1 MATVPGVP
9 TIRRNPVASAN
20 KLEFYWQAPQNNG
33 NSPINSYTL
42 LCSSISYSTILGPQ
56 NFYAVVSSL
65 TNQTNYTFQLAA
77 TNAIGTGAYV
87 PFTTVQPGNP
97 SAGPSNVQ
105 VSSLNLSTAIITWNF
120 STNTNESNITWFKV
134 AMIPQPEAHS
144 TIRLAVYPTQR
155 STIITNISSYT
166 NYNFQVQAISPAG
179 YDAANALTSSIVLG
193 NPQVPTAITNV
204 STTLIASSTI
214 KISWSGGAN
223 ATSYIYQLN
232 DVNTPP
238 SNDSGIY
245 NQTATFANLSTNTS
259 YTLEVTAN
267 NLLGQATTG
276 FLPTSITSLQ
286 LWLDGADPLN
296 TGTAPPTNTIVSSWL
311 DKSGNSNNATGVNSP
326 FYTPTGIKFN
336 GSNQYYTTNYT
347 SQAASET
354 IFVVY
359 NLISNTQAG
368 LVDTNSSGGRAFQSL
383 NGTNGPSL
391 AKSAI
396 AWSLFGAYPIATGIS
411 YIATCS
417 YSSSGINI
425 YVTGNTSASNTTN
438 PGFSAGTTWI
448 GAGYA
453 NNWYLNGYIS
463 EVLIYNTVL
472 STTNRQMVE
481 GYLAWKWAIQNN
493 LPSNHPYFATQLGG
507 ITVTTAKFAP
517 NAIQSLQLW
526 LDGAD
531 PLATGIAQTSG
542 TVISTWRD
550 KSGNLRHAL
559 GTGSPTMN
567 ASNQLTFNGST
578 QFYTVPYGGLHQI
591 ETVFVVINFSSTSG
605 ERNIIC
611 GQSNQTRQFTLFN
624 NLLNMYSYQTGG
636 LVVSTTVPPSATNII
651 LEYTLNSSA
660 NLSIYNNASLLTSVS
675 GFAPSA
681 ESGINIGVNGLASGG
696 YLNGTISEVL
706 IYNSVLSTANRQIVE
721 GYLAWKWLIQAS
733 LPANHPYYNKSP

>member
-9 TIRRNPVASAN
+9 TIRRNPLASAN
-20 KLEFYWQAPQNNG
+20 KLEFYWQAPTVNG
-33 NSPINSYTL
+33 GSPVSSYTL

-65 TNQTNYTFQLAA
+65 TNQTDYTFQLAA

-97 SAGPSNVQ
+97 SAGPTNVQ
-105 VSSLNLSTAIITWNF
+105 ISSLNLSTALITWNF

-134 AMIPQPEAHS
+134 AMIPQPQAHS
-144 TIRLAVYPTQR
+144 TIKIAVYPNQR

-179 YDAANALTSSIVLG
+179 YDVANALTSSITLG
-193 NPQVPTAITNV
+193 NPQVPTAITNI

-214 KISWSGGAN
+214 KISWSGGVN

-232 DVNTPP
+232 DINTPA

-259 YTLEVTAN
+259 YTLDITAN
-267 NLLGQATTG
+267 NILGQATTA

-286 LWLDGADPLN
+286 VWLDSADPLN
-296 TGTAPPTNTIVSSWL
+296 TGTAPSTNTIVSSWL

-326 FYTPTGIKFN
+326 FYTTTGIKFN

-396 AWSLFGAYPIATGIS
+396 VWSLFGAYPIATSIS

-425 YVTGNTSASNTTN
+425 YVTGNTSASNSTN

-472 STTNRQMVE
+472 STTNRQKIE
-481 GYLAWKWAIQNN
+481 GYLAWKWNIQNR
-493 LPSNHPYFATQLGG
+493 LPINHPYFTTQLGG

-517 NAIQSLQLW
+517 SAIQSLQLW

-531 PLATGIAQTSG
+531 PLATGAAQTSG
-542 TVISTWRD
+542 TVISTWYD
-550 KSGNLRHAL
+550 KSGNFRNSTAN
-559 GTGSPTMN
+559 GSPAMN
-567 ASNQLTFNGST
+567 ASNQITLNGST
-578 QFYTVPYGGLHQI
+578 QYYSVNYAGTHST
-591 ETVFVVINFSSTSG
+591 ETAFVIVKFSNTSG
-605 ERNIIC
+605 EQDIIS
-611 GQSNQTRQFTLFN
+611 GNASSTRQFVVYQ
-624 NLLNMYSYQTGG
+624 NLLNMYSYSSA
-636 LVVSTTVPPSATNII
+636 LVTSTTVPASGTQLMLA
-651 LEYTLNSSA
+651 YTLNSST

-681 ESGINIGVNGLASGG
+681 ETGINIGVNGLANGG

-706 IYNSVLSTANRQIVE
+706 IYNSVLSNTDRQKVE
-721 GYLAWKWLIQAS
+721 GYLAWKWSIQAS
-733 LPANHPYYNKSP
+733 LPINHPYYSASP